1 MGLQDVSIFN
11 HIEEEQSPD
20 QGCTLDQCFNIRHL
34 VMAASAP
41 SVVALVLALYI
52 LKMSNERFSN
62 LIDSVIKFLE
72 QVVALKQCLES
83 LIQRFRGDS
92 NTATAEPGIENPGP
106 VNLTDSYLE
115 TRARRIRPNTEYV

>member
-72 QVVALKQCLES
+72 QVVALKQFIES
-83 LIQRFRGDS
+83 VTQRFRGGLGAA
-92 NTATAEPGIENPGP
+92 ATGPGIEIPVP
-106 VNLTDSYLE
+106 VNLTDSH
-115 TRARRIRPNTEYV
+115 RMVNNARRAAASYV